1 MTQNCDR
8 ASQAIELLGQQK
20 LELSDRDREDIIERI
35 RPTALI
41 IHETIRIEGESELC
55 RPVSALAWS
64 GLAAGLSM
72 GFSLVAQG
80 LLQANLPQQS
90 WSSIIV
96 SLGYSIG
103 FVIVVMG
110 RQQLF
115 TENTLTVILPL
126 LNDRRRKVFMRV
138 LRLWGIVLASNLL
151 GAFIFASIVAQVGVF
166 PPEIQKAFGEIGLRV
181 IDGGFW
187 ITLLRAIFAGWLIA
201 LMVWLLPAAESSQL
215 WVIVIITSLVGL
227 GEFPHIIAGSVEV
240 FYAVA
245 IKAVS
250 WPEYFGKF
258 MIPTLIGNILG
269 GVTLVASLN
278 HAQVAQDDL

>member
-8 ASQAIELLGQQK
+8 ASEAIELLGQEK
-20 LELSDRDREDIIERI
+20 LELSDRDRQEIIDRI

-41 IHETIRIEGESELC
+41 IHETIRIEGENQLC

-80 LLQANLPQQS
+80 LLKANLPQQS

-126 LNDRRRKVFMRV
+126 LSDRRRKVLLRV
-138 LRLWGIVLASNLL
+138 LRLWGIVLATNLL
-151 GAFIFASIVAQVGVF
+151 GAFIFASIAARVEVF
-166 PPEIQKAFGEIGLRV
+166 PPKLQTAFGEIGLSAL
-181 IDGGFW
+181 DGGFW
-187 ITLLRAIFAGWLIA
+187 TTLLRAIFAGWLIA

-215 WVIVIITSLVGL
+215 WVITIITSLVGL

-245 IKAVS
+245 IGDVS
-250 WPEYFGKF
+250 WSEYFGKF

-269 GVTLVASLN
+269 GVTLVAALN
-278 HAQVAQDDL
+278 HAQVARDDI

>member
-8 ASQAIELLGQQK
+8 ASEAIELLGQQQ
-20 LELSDRDREDIIERI
+20 LELSDRDRQEIVERI

-41 IHETIRIEGESELC
+41 IHETIRVEGKSELC

-80 LLQANLPQQS
+80 LLEANLPDRS
-90 WSSIIV
+90 WRYIIV

-126 LNDRRRKVFMRV
+126 LSDRRRKVLMRV

-151 GAFIFASIVAQVGVF
+151 GALIFASIVAQVGVF
-166 PPEIQKAFGEIGLRV
+166 KPEFQTAFSEIGLRV
-181 IDGGFW
+181 LDGGFW
-187 ITLLRAIFAGWLIA
+187 TTLLRAIFAGWLIA

-250 WPEYFGKF
+250 WSEYFGKF

-269 GVTLVASLN
+269 GVTLVAALN
-278 HAQVAQDDL
+278 HAQIAQDDI

>member
-8 ASQAIELLGQQK
+8 ASEAIELLGKQK
-20 LELSDRDREDIIERI
+20 LEISDRDRQEIIDRI

-41 IHETIRIEGESELC
+41 IHETIRIESESQLC

-72 GFSLVAQG
+72 GFSLVGQG
-80 LLQANLPQQS
+80 VLKANLPQQS
-90 WSSIIV
+90 WSSIVV

-126 LNDRRRKVFMRV
+126 LSASDRRRKVLMRV
-138 LRLWGIVLASNLL
+138 LRLWEIVLASNLL
-151 GAFIFASIVAQVGVF
+151 GAFIFASIVAQTEVF
-166 PPEIQKAFGEIGLRV
+166 GPEFKTAFGEIALRV

-187 ITLLRAIFAGWLIA
+187 TTLF
-201 LMVWLLPAAESSQL
+201 MV
-215 WVIVIITSLVGL
+215 
-227 GEFPHIIAGSVEV
+227 
-240 FYAVA
+240 
-245 IKAVS
+245 
-250 WPEYFGKF
+250 
-258 MIPTLIGNILG
+258 
-269 GVTLVASLN
+269 
-278 HAQVAQDDL
+278 

>member
-1 MTQNCDR
+1 M
-8 ASQAIELLGQQK
+8 
-20 LELSDRDREDIIERI
+20 
-35 RPTALI
+35 
-41 IHETIRIEGESELC
+41 EGESELC

-72 GFSLVAQG
+72 GFSLVGQG
-80 LLQANLPQQS
+80 LLQANLPHQS
-90 WSSIIV
+90 WSSI
-96 SLGYSIG
+96 
-103 FVIVVMG
+103 
-110 RQQLF
+110 
-115 TENTLTVILPL
+115 
-126 LNDRRRKVFMRV
+126 K
-138 LRLWGIVLASNLL
+138 
-151 GAFIFASIVAQVGVF
+151 FASIVAQAGVF
-166 PPEIQKAFGEIGLRV
+166 PPELQTAFGEIGLRV

-250 WPEYFGKF
+250 WSEYFGKF

-269 GVTLVASLN
+269 GVTLVAALN

>member
-8 ASQAIELLGQQK
+8 ASEAIELLGQQQ
-20 LELSDRDREDIIERI
+20 LELSDRDRQEIVERI

-41 IHETIRIEGESELC
+41 IHETIRVEGKSELC

-80 LLQANLPQQS
+80 LLEANLPDRS
-90 WSSIIV
+90 WRYIIV

-126 LNDRRRKVFMRV
+126 LSDRRRKVLMRV

-166 PPEIQKAFGEIGLRV
+166 KPEFQTAFSEIGLRV
-181 IDGGFW
+181 LDGGFW
-187 ITLLRAIFAGWLIA
+187 TTLLRAIFAGWLIA

-250 WPEYFGKF
+250 WSEYFGKF

-269 GVTLVASLN
+269 GVTLVAALN
-278 HAQVAQDDL
+278 HAQIAQDDI

>member
-8 ASQAIELLGQQK
+8 ASEAIELLGQQRV
-20 LELSDRDREDIIERI
+20 ELSDRDREEIVERI
-35 RPTALI
+35 RPSALI
-41 IHETIRIEGESELC
+41 IHETIRVEGKSELC

-80 LLQANLPQQS
+80 LLEANLPDRS
-90 WSSIIV
+90 WRSIIV

-126 LNDRRRKVFMRV
+126 LSDRRRKVLMRV
-138 LRLWGIVLASNLL
+138 LRLWGIVLATNLL
-151 GAFIFASIVAQVGVF
+151 GAFIFASIIAQVGVF
-166 PPEIQKAFGEIGLRV
+166 GPELQTAFGEIGLRV
-181 IDGGFW
+181 LDGGFW
-187 ITLLRAIFAGWLIA
+187 TTLLRAIFAGWLIA

-250 WPEYFGKF
+250 WSEYFGKF

-269 GVTLVASLN
+269 GVTLVAALN
-278 HAQVAQDDL
+278 HAQVAQDDI